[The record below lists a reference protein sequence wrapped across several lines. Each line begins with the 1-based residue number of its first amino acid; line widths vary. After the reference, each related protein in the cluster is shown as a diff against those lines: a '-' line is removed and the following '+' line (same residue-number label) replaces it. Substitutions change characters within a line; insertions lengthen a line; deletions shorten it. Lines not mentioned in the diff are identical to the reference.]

1 MSGTSNRSRILRI
14 SREVTAEWNSQPGLR
29 DALHELRPGF
39 AQVMDQLSEA
49 VFASGNR
56 ARLAEAAFEDA
67 KISGAF
73 PHEVAQKE
81 LVR

>member
-1 MSGTSNRSRILRI
+1 MSGTSNRSRILRL
-14 SREVTAEWNSQPGLR
+14 SREVTAEWDGQPGLR
-29 DALHELRPGF
+29 DVLHEMRPDF
-39 AQVMDQLSEA
+39 ARAMDELAAA

-56 ARLAEAAFEDA
+56 ARLAGAAFEDA